1 VRTFTVLLASCVFV
15 TSHGQTLKL
24 THTIPLPG
32 VEGRFDHF
40 GIDPANRR
48 LFVAALG
55 NNSVEVID
63 LEKFA
68 RVHSIRDLRKPT
80 GVFCLAEPAKLYVA
94 NGDDGTFRVFD
105 AKTFA
110 PIARLASLDDAD
122 NVRFDPNA
130 RRVYIGFG
138 DGALGITD
146 ECAARLVGRIVLKA
160 HPESFQI
167 ERDGPRI
174 FVNVPDADMIA
185 VVDREKGMVVAEW
198 PMKKF
203 QANFPMALD
212 EATHRLFVGCRR
224 PARLVIYDTVAGK
237 PVGDL
242 EISGDTD
249 DLFFDPKLQRL
260 YVSCGEGFV
269 DVIQRRDGDHYERI
283 ERVPTRAGAR
293 TSFWSPDMSQLY
305 LAVPKRAG
313 QDAELRVYERG
324 VR

>member
-1 VRTFTVLLASCVFV
+1 VRTFALLLVSCVGFI

-40 GIDPANRR
+40 GIDLVHRR

-68 RVHSIRDLRKPT
+68 RVHTIRDLRKPT
-80 GVFCLAEPAKLYVA
+80 GVVCLAEPTRLYVA

-105 AKTFA
+105 AKSFA

-122 NVRFDPNA
+122 NVRFDANA
-130 RRVYIGFG
+130 RRLYVGFG
-138 DGALGITD
+138 DGALGVTD
-146 ECAARLVGRIVLKA
+146 ESAARLVGRIALKA

-167 ERDGPRI
+167 EREGPRI
-174 FVNVPDADMIA
+174 FVNVPDAKMIA
-185 VVDREKGMVVAEW
+185 VVDREKRTVVGEW
-198 PMKKF
+198 PMQKF

-212 EATHRLFVGCRR
+212 DATHRLFIGCRR
-224 PARLVIYDTVAGK
+224 PARLVIFDTVAGK

-249 DLFFDPKLQRL
+249 DLFFDSKQQRL

-269 DVIQRRDGDHYERI
+269 DVIQRREGDHYERI
-283 ERVPTRAGAR
+283 ERVATRAGTR
-293 TSFWSPDMSQLY
+293 TSFWSPDLAQLY
-305 LAVPKRAG
+305 LAVPRRDA
-313 QDAELRVYERG
+313 QDAELRVYEPN
-324 VR
+324 